1 MIEEELTHLLNA
13 LRTRYGY
20 DFTGYA
26 KSSLKRRIAHY
37 MQTRR
42 VPDLATLEAR
52 LLNNEEHFEEFIQ
65 ELSVNVTEMF
75 RDPEFYRSLRTN
87 VVPRLATYPFI
98 KVWIAGCATGEEAM
112 SIAILLH
119 EEGLLKST
127 RIYATDINQK
137 ALLAASKGMFPIDS
151 MRLYTENYVRSGGT
165 AEFSSY
171 YHAHHNVV
179 KFDEE
184 LMQNIVFAPHNLAVD
199 QSFNEFELV
208 LCRNVLIY
216 FDNGLQDRAIG
227 LFHESLAHFGF
238 LGLGSRESLM
248 FKTNRPDFSDVD
260 KANNIYMKIK

>member
-1 MIEEELTHLLNA
+1 MIAEDLGHLLDA

-42 VPDLATLEAR
+42 VPDYAVLEAR
-52 LLNNEEHFEEFIQ
+52 LITNEEHFEEFIQ

-75 RDPEFYRSLRTN
+75 RDPEFFRSLRTH

-98 KVWIAGCATGEEAM
+98 KVWIAGCATGEEVL
-112 SIAILLH
+112 SVAILLH
-119 EEGLLKST
+119 EEGLLKRS

-137 ALLAASKGMFPIDS
+137 ALHAASKGMFPIDS

-165 AEFSSY
+165 SEFSRY

-179 KFDEE
+179 KFDEA
-184 LMQNIVFAPHNLAVD
+184 LMENIVFAPHNLAVD
-199 QSFNEFELV
+199 QSFNEFELI

-216 FDNGLQDRAIG
+216 FEQELQDRAIG
-227 LFHESLAHFGF
+227 LFHESLGNFGF
-238 LGLGSRESLM
+238 MGLGSRESLM
-248 FKTNRPDFSDVD
+248 FRKNRPDFSDVD
-260 KANNIYMKIK
+260 KANNIYMKIR